1 MTNVQTS
8 PNGLQPIADRRASM
22 GGFTLLELMLVIT
35 IAAILSGIGV
45 PSFSRFIAE
54 QRTIAAAS
62 DIQMALWRARSE
74 AIRLRADVRLVPGD
88 PEIGWESGWVAV
100 DPTTSGHELVRRGP
114 LVGVTLAGG
123 PSQIVYR
130 ASGRLRG
137 SAVSGIEIASKTNTA
152 VDKRCVHI
160 DLNGQPNMAKGG
172 CSK

>member
-62 DIQMALWRARSE
+62 DIQMALWRVRSE
-74 AIRLRADVRLVPGD
+74 AIRLRADVRLVPM
-88 PEIGWESGWVAV
+88 
-100 DPTTSGHELVRRGP
+100 P
-114 LVGVTLAGG
+114 LT
-123 PSQIVYR
+123 
-130 ASGRLRG
+130 
-137 SAVSGIEIASKTNTA
+137 
-152 VDKRCVHI
+152 
-160 DLNGQPNMAKGG
+160 
-172 CSK
+172 